1 MSLTTLHSARI
12 VFLVLALL
20 FAIAVVAMVAVQ
32 ARRKA

>member
-20 FAIAVVAMVAVQ
+20 FAVAAVAMVAVM